1 MDILRKNYFDLFGL
15 RIDTKIDLDRLEK
28 NYKLLQKQFHPD
40 KYASATNHEK
50 KIALQVS
57 SFIND
62 AYRTLSDLP
71 ERISYILKINNFEK
85 DESVTL
91 KDENFLHEQIEYS
104 EFLIDIENKTSKEIS
119 EKHIKNL
126 DKTTNILMVLD
137 KAFVENNFEEMWEC
151 LSKLRFYLKHG
162 KEFSKAMGD
171 M

>member
-1 MDILRKNYFDLFGL
+1 MKISSLKDLEN
-15 RIDTKIDLDRLEK
+15 I
-28 NYKLLQKQFHPD
+28 
-40 KYASATNHEK
+40 SK
-50 KIALQVS
+50 KIKKK
-57 SFIND
+57 I
-62 AYRTLSDLP
+62 LP
-71 ERISYILKINNFEK
+71 GDCIFLYGEIGVGKTTFSRILINNFEK

-126 DKTTNILMVLD
+126 DKTTNLLIVLD

-162 KEFSKAMGD
+162 KELSKVTGEM
-171 M
+171 

>member
-15 RIDTKIDLDRLEK
+15 RIDTKIDPGRLEK
-28 NYKLLQKQFHPD
+28 NYKLLQEQFHPD

-50 KIALQVS
+50 RIALQIS

-62 AYRTLSDLP
+62 AYRTLSNLP

-104 EFLIDIENKTSKEIS
+104 EFLIDIENKTNKEIS
-119 EKHIKNL
+119 KKHIKNS
-126 DKTTNILMVLD
+126 DKMINLLAVLD
-137 KAFVENNFEEMWEC
+137 KAFVGNNFEEMWKC

-162 KEFSKAMGD
+162 KKLSEAMGD
-171 M
+171 I